1 MDTKLITK
9 NLKTHWAGKKILF
22 KESVDSTNSW
32 ASQCLEKEPRG
43 TIFLAGFQTA
53 GHGRMK
59 RGWESPAGKNIL
71 LSLIDKPPGDEGRT
85 HQLTLVAGIGF
96 ASGLA
101 SLFPKLSLGLKWPND
116 IVVSG
121 KKLGGIL
128 CEFDPKPGK
137 VVIGVGLNV
146 NAGKNDFSAEV
157 QKIATSL
164 SIETGKSSPLE
175 PLIAACLNGYETWRE
190 AYESR
195 GVGAIIQAWDER
207 SVLRGKKVKIV
218 EDGTAIEG
226 IAEGLD
232 ANGFLIVN
240 QSGRKQTVITGDVNL
255 L

>member
-190 AYESR
+190 ESEDRRRRDRDR
-195 GVGAIIQAWDER
+195 GDRRGARRQRFSHRQSIGEKTDRHHRRCESSLNCPYVCK
-207 SVLRGKKVKIV
+207 SVCLYVNF
-218 EDGTAIEG
+218 
-226 IAEGLD
+226 LD
-232 ANGFLIVN
+232 I
-240 QSGRKQTVITGDVNL
+240 RT
-255 L
+255 